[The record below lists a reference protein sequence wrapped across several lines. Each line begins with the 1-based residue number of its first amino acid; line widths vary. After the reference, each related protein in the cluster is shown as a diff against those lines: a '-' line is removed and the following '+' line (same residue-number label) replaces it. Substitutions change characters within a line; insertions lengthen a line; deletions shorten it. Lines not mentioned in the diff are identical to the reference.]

1 MRMSDAMLTSD
12 TEQRTGKER
21 LLAVGG
27 LIGCALSLS
36 CCILPLAFVTL
47 GISGAWIG
55 DLTALAPYQPFIL
68 AATLAFLAAGFWA
81 VYWRRRVECEPGSYC
96 SEPRSR
102 RLVKGALW
110 AATFMVIAST
120 ATNFVVPLIL

>member
-1 MRMSDAMLTSD
+1 M
-12 TEQRTGKER
+12 
-21 LLAVGG
+21 
-27 LIGCALSLS
+27 S

-55 DLTALAPYQPFIL
+55 NLTALAPYQPYIL

-81 VYWRRRVECEPGSYC
+81 VYWRREAACEAGSHC
-96 SEPRSR
+96 AQPRSR

-110 AATFMVIAST
+110 AATAMVAAAT
-120 ATNFVVPLIL
+120 ATNFAVPLIL